1 MRKRIMERIAELVLP
16 PDERRYIIK
25 RLDVIGD
32 IAIIKLHPAIEHKK
46 HEIGK
51 ALLKMQP
58 YVKVVLRQVGPT
70 SGQYRVRKLEWIAGE
85 KRTWTIVRE
94 YGCSFKVDLQH
105 VFYTPRLSYEHMRIA
120 KLVRPG
126 EVIINMFAGV
136 GAFSIII
143 AKHAHPKCVYSID
156 INPVAYELMRE
167 NVRLNRVEDKV
178 IPICDDAAHAIIS
191 RGLIHIADRVLM
203 PLPSLALLYLPYAI
217 LSLRRSGGYIHT
229 YLHVFTPR
237 NKDAEDIAMEAVE
250 RSLDSLQIEYKI
262 LGARKVRSVGV
273 RKLQIVVDVWCRG
286 TQDDLPLPFL
296 NNGKSNAYSY

>member
-1 MRKRIMERIAELVLP
+1 
-16 PDERRYIIK
+16 
-25 RLDVIGD
+25 
-32 IAIIKLHPAIEHKK
+32 
-46 HEIGK
+46 
-51 ALLKMQP
+51 
-58 YVKVVLRQVGPT
+58 
-70 SGQYRVRKLEWIAGE
+70 
-85 KRTWTIVRE
+85 
-94 YGCSFKVDLQH
+94 
-105 VFYTPRLSYEHMRIA
+105 LSYEHMRIA